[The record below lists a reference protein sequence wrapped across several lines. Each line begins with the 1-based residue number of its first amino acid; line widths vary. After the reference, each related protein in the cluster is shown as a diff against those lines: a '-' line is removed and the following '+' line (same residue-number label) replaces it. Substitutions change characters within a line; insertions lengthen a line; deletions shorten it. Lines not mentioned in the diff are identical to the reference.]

1 MNFFREYTGTAANTK
16 KLCNTF
22 YLSSAGQNISL
33 QSQIGTALWP
43 DHRCDNLSQFWHRL
57 MHCIGTANS
66 SAVVN
71 ITATPYSTDSWIS
84 ATDLE
89 AVPLQAHGSGKST
102 HGAQLTLDL
111 RDIGSSWDPST
122 GDGPTTAFIT
132 CWYETMIEI
141 SQDGVS
147 MAT

>member
-1 MNFFREYTGTAANTK
+1 
-16 KLCNTF
+16 
-22 YLSSAGQNISL
+22 
-33 QSQIGTALWP
+33 
-43 DHRCDNLSQFWHRL
+43 

-71 ITATPYSTDSWIS
+71 ITATPFGSDSFVA

-89 AVPLQAHGSGKST
+89 SVPLQAHGSGKST

-111 RDIGSSWDPST
+111 RSIGVDSNDL
-122 GDGPTTAFIT
+122 PTTAYVT
-132 CWYETMIEI
+132 CWFETIVEI

-147 MAT
+147 VAT

>member
-1 MNFFREYTGTAANTK
+1 
-16 KLCNTF
+16 
-22 YLSSAGQNISL
+22 
-33 QSQIGTALWP
+33 
-43 DHRCDNLSQFWHRL
+43 

-71 ITATPYSTDSWIS
+71 ITATPFGSDSFIA

-111 RDIGSSWDPST
+111 RSIGTDSNDL
-122 GDGPTTAFIT
+122 PTTAYVC
-132 CWYETMIEI
+132 CWFETIVEI

-147 MAT
+147 VAT